1 MSRISVYLLAGAAAI
16 LFAANVGHAQT
27 PLPIGINIAAD
38 AGSAGS
44 MTGEQPEQLPA
55 ADTAGVVPISN
66 WNNLVIDRFTT
77 AQTHSSSALPTGQNP
92 ASSAIPFTLSDSSAT
107 ATTAQVTAWTGGD
120 SYSVYGTAGSSP
132 DQQLMN
138 GLLGSKKTGGSNS
151 PQNASLT
158 ISSIPAG
165 YISAGYDV
173 YVYYNNNNAVGSP
186 QDGVVT
192 LTSGSFTSATYDVA
206 TVGQVPLNGDGTYP
220 YTEYNTATNTVNVFN
235 STNYYVSNYLIIPVP
250 AGGASSFQVS
260 FAEPNT
266 GNPGITAIEIVP
278 VPEPSSLALLLF
290 ATVPTALLISRRL
303 RADQPRLA
311 A

>member
-1 MSRISVYLLAGAAAI
+1 MSRISVYFLASVAAT
-16 LFAANVGHAQT
+16 LFAANIGHSQT

-38 AGSAGS
+38 GGTANS

-55 ADTAGVVPISN
+55 ADVAGVVPISN

-77 AQTHSSSALPTGQNP
+77 AQTHSSTALPTGQNP
-92 ASSAIPFTLSDSSAT
+92 ASSAIPFTLNDDSAT

-120 SYSVYGTAGSSP
+120 TFSVYQPNTETQP

-138 GLLGSKKTGGSNS
+138 GLLGAKKTGGSNS

-158 ISSIPAG
+158 ISNIPAS

-186 QDGVVT
+186 QDGIVT
-192 LTSGSFTSATYDVA
+192 LTSGAFTSSTYDVA

-220 YTEYNTATNTVNVFN
+220 YTQYNTATNTVTVFN
-235 STNYYVSNYLIIPVP
+235 STNFYVSNYLVIPVP
-250 AGGASSFQVS
+250 SGGASSFQVS
-260 FAEPNT
+260 LFEPNT
-266 GNPGITAIEIVP
+266 GNPGFTAIEIVP
-278 VPEPSSLALLLF
+278 VPEPSSIVLLLF
-290 ATVPTALLISRRL
+290 GAAPIGFLIARRRTKYNKL
-303 RADQPRLA
+303 ST
-311 A
+311 